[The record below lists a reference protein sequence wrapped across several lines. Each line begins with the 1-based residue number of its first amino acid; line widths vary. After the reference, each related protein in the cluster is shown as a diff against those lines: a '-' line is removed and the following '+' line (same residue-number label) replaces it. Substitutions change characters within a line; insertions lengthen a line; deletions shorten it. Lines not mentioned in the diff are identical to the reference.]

1 MTPNGAGQGTE
12 GQAPP
17 AAPGRHQSATAR
29 LRVQPVRLAYQQV
42 ADDLRAQIMAGLLK
56 PGERLPPEPE
66 IGRMFGVSR
75 GTVREALRVL
85 ASQHLIETTR
95 GVQGGSF
102 VASPDP
108 ARLIG
113 DRGGGLGVL
122 VMTPSLSV
130 ANLIEAR
137 LLLEPAAARLAAERA
152 DRQTAEAVSAAAA
165 MPRDPRDPSGFG
177 RHIDFHSTVLMAS
190 GNPMLA
196 LMLEPVSEVLR
207 TRLERAR
214 AHDRALWG
222 RIDACHVGLAD
233 AIAGGDGPR
242 TEHLMR
248 EHLLELRPLY
258 EEIDALGRPAGSGV
272 DHERSDV

>member
-1 MTPNGAGQGTE
+1 MSQNGSEHGGAIVAHSGETPAGHGA
-12 GQAPP
+12 PV
-17 AAPGRHQSATAR
+17 R

-42 ADDLRAQIMAGLLK
+42 ADELRAQIMGGLLR

-66 IGRMFGVSR
+66 LGRMFGVSR

-85 ASQHLIETTR
+85 VSQHLVETTR

-108 ARLIG
+108 ARLIE
-113 DRGGGLGVL
+113 DLGGALGVL
-122 VMTPSLSV
+122 VMTPRLSV
-130 ANLIEAR
+130 ADMIEAR
-137 LLLEPAAARLAAERA
+137 LMLEPGAARLAAQRA
-152 DRQTAEAVSAAAA
+152 DAETVAAVRVAARA
-165 MPRDPRDPSGFG
+165 PRDARDPSGFA

-196 LMLEPVSEVLR
+196 LMLQPVSEVLR

-214 AHDRALWG
+214 AHDRSLWDK
-222 RIDACHVGLAD
+222 IDACHHTVGE
-233 AIAGGDGPR
+233 AIAAGDGER
-242 TEHLMR
+242 TERLMR

-258 EEIDALGRPAGSGV
+258 EEIDALRNNSTPGTA
-272 DHERSDV
+272 